1 MRGPKRTHKEAEKR
15 KEKKHRSSGP
25 KEKTRLLVLAS
36 RKRRAKLRPLFFPR
50 ARGSEEETRLIWSGR
65 EGTLQRRSGQ
75 RLFFLLF
82 FFFFF
87 FLLFFSMGRPK
98 PWLRE
103 KENSVPVAS
112 YARSF
117 ASSSER
123 ESAKLVSSAVPGRK
137 KASERESSEKKGK
150 KQKPKNAYCV
160 FFSFFFL
167 NLDLDLFF
175 FSSPCILSSRLSRPP
190 LHSSSTQAPLSPTCS
205 LQKPKQ
211 SERTT
216 VEE

>member
-160 FFSFFFL
+160 FFH
-167 NLDLDLFF
+167 FF
-175 FSSPCILSSRLSRPP
+175 FSTSTSTSSSSPRLVSSRLVSRVRLFTAHPRKH
-190 LHSSSTQAPLSPTCS
+190 HSLLLAPFKNQNKVKEP
-205 LQKPKQ
+205 Q
-211 SERTT
+211 
-216 VEE
+216 